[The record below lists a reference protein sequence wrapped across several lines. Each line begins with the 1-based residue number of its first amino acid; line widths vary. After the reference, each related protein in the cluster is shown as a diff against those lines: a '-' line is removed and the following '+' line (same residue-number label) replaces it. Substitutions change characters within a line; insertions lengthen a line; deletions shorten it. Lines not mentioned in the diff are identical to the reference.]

1 MSAPAEFGG
10 QGLPATVT
18 AIVNEFLCSANMA
31 FAMYPGLTQ
40 GAIAA
45 LLAHGSRRA
54 ESRPI
59 CRR

>member
-1 MSAPAEFGG
+1 MTLDAG
-10 QGLPATVT
+10 
-18 AIVNEFLCSANMA
+18 VNEFDRSANMA

-45 LLAHGSRRA
+45 LMRPRHAASR
-54 ESRPI
+54 SDST